1 VNHETG
7 KPKITEAEWRVM
19 EAVWKNDA
27 IPTNEIVKQVKSV
40 TDWKDNT
47 IYTLLSRLA
56 KKDLIRIDKAV
67 SPNLCTPLVTQCECQ
82 RVERKA
88 FLKKVYNG
96 SLSLMLANILEE
108 ENLTEREIDQL
119 KDILDRKSPDG
130 KKEPE

>member
-1 VNHETG
+1 
-7 KPKITEAEWRVM
+7 M

-56 KKDLIRIDKAV
+56 KKNLIRIDKAV

>member
-1 VNHETG
+1 MNHETG

-56 KKDLIRIDKAV
+56 KKNLIRIDKAV

>member
-1 VNHETG
+1 
-7 KPKITEAEWRVM
+7 M

-56 KKDLIRIDKAV
+56 KKNLIRIDKAV

-130 KKEPE
+130 KKETE

>member
-1 VNHETG
+1 MNHETG